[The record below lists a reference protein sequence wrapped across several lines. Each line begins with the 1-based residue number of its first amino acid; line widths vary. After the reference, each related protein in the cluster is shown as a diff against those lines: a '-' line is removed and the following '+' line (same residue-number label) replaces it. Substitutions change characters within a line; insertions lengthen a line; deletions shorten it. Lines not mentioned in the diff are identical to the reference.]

1 VDPPQTAPD
10 DLSRRRRTFL
20 YGIVL
25 SNVVVWVVW
34 AIGDRGGGVPWP
46 AWVTLASAAVVASR
60 LGGRRFAPAPGTG
73 RQRNRNRNR
82 NRSRR
87 G

>member
-1 VDPPQTAPD
+1 VDSPETAPD

-20 YGIVL
+20 YSIAL
-25 SNVVVWVVW
+25 SNVIVWVVW

-73 RQRNRNRNR
+73 RQRNRDRNRNR
-82 NRSRR
+82 NRR